1 MPPALKPVRPTSRV
15 QVNNGAGVG
24 GHRKPGGGESWVLRA
39 QPVLQPLRLERRWHH
54 NSRPLWEH
62 EHLAVNDLIFR
73 KNIRT
78 GFRIYLKFRVGKAR
92 LDCSEGLLF
101 IWNGDKK

>member
-1 MPPALKPVRPTSRV
+1 LT
-15 QVNNGAGVG
+15 
-24 GHRKPGGGESWVLRA
+24 
-39 QPVLQPLRLERRWHH
+39 
-54 NSRPLWEH
+54 
-62 EHLAVNDLIFR
+62 VNDLIFR

>member
-1 MPPALKPVRPTSRV
+1 MGLGLVGTANQVVVRAGLFVCSQSR
-15 QVNNGAGVG
+15 
-24 GHRKPGGGESWVLRA
+24 S
-39 QPVLQPLRLERRWHH
+39 PLRLERGWRH
-54 NSRPLWEH
+54 NSRPVWEH
-62 EHLAVNDLIFR
+62 EHLTVNDLIFR

-92 LDCSEGLLF
+92 LDCLEGLLF